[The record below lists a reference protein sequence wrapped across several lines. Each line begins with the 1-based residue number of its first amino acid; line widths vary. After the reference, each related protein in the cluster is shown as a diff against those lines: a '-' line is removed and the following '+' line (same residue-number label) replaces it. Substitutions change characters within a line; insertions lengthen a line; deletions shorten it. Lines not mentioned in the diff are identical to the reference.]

1 MNCFHASI
9 HPHTH
14 HHVHRA
20 MYTLMF
26 FFYDNL
32 VVHTCMYTFTIAC
45 SACKYQHLCVVYD
58 NRSTDAPSIV
68 SMKSIHAHTHHHVY
82 RALYTLLFFFYDKLV
97 VPMCIYTFT
106 VACMYAVHACSC
118 IHSMFSVHASANI
131 SASSTTTDQC
141 SVSCFHASIH
151 AHTHHHV
158 HRTLYTL
165 MFFFYDKLVVH
176 MCIYTF
182 TIACMYSL
190 HTCSCIH
197 SMFIVHASTNMSAS
211 STTTDRYSINCF
223 HASIH
228 VHTHH
233 HVHRTL
239 YTLLLIVYLLFG
251 ILLLI
256 VPCLHTMLGS
266 NGLSICLPTYNV
278 PCLQI
283 ILGSNVLSMYL
294 RFDCI
299 YCMISCLVLE
309 KRHQLRCEKI
319 YCSQTR
325 LYK

>member
-1 MNCFHASI
+1 MNCFHA
-9 HPHTH
+9 
-14 HHVHRA
+14 
-20 MYTLMF
+20 
-26 FFYDNL
+26 
-32 VVHTCMYTFTIAC
+32 
-45 SACKYQHLCVVYD
+45 
-58 NRSTDAPSIV
+58 
-68 SMKSIHAHTHHHVY
+68 
-82 RALYTLLFFFYDKLV
+82 
-97 VPMCIYTFT
+97 
-106 VACMYAVHACSC
+106 C
-118 IHSMFSVHASANI
+118 IHS
-131 SASSTTTDQC
+131 
-141 SVSCFHASIH
+141 
-151 AHTHHHV
+151 HTHHHV
-158 HRTLYTL
+158 HRTLYTV

-176 MCIYTF
+176 TCIYTF

-197 SMFIVHASTNMSAS
+197 SMFSVHASTNIHVCAS
-211 STTTDRYSINCF
+211 CATDRCSISCF

-239 YTLLLIVYLLFG
+239 YTLLLIVHLLFG

-278 PCLQI
+278 HCLHI
-283 ILGSNVLSMYL
+283 ILGSNVLSMDL

-309 KRHQLRCEKI
+309 KRYQLRCEKI